1 MDAGNSHEAMVLQ
14 SALVQE
20 EGASRRWGRQR
31 RWSAEIDNMPD
42 AHAIEVH
49 AEDSIVPEHDGDA
62 PISDALSAAARM
74 MRTRTAS
81 LLAAEG
87 LFAGQDVLLLTLGS
101 EKSLEVGEMAERLGV
116 RPPTVSKTLTRLT
129 EAGLVS
135 RSSVTGDKRRV
146 AAKVTAKGRA
156 KLDRL
161 AEIRSRVER
170 ELLAGFDP
178 KDERRLR
185 KLLRK
190 AIKTMAANAREDGAV
205 AARNGNSQTG

>member
-1 MDAGNSHEAMVLQ
+1 
-14 SALVQE
+14 
-20 EGASRRWGRQR
+20 
-31 RWSAEIDNMPD
+31 MPD

-49 AEDSIVPEHDGDA
+49 AEESSVHEHDGDA

-161 AEIRSRVER
+161 AEIRSRVEK

-205 AARNGNSQTG
+205 AARNGNSPTG

>member
-1 MDAGNSHEAMVLQ
+1 
-14 SALVQE
+14 
-20 EGASRRWGRQR
+20 
-31 RWSAEIDNMPD
+31 MPD
-42 AHAIEVH
+42 AYPSESHNEQAM
-49 AEDSIVPEHDGDA
+49 APEREEET
-62 PISDALSAAARM
+62 PVTDALSAAARM

-101 EKSLEVGEMAERLGV
+101 EKSLEVGEMADRLGV

-135 RSSVTGDKRRV
+135 RSSVSGDKRRV

-156 KLDRL
+156 KLDRI
-161 AEIRSRVER
+161 AGIRSRVER
-170 ELLAGFDP
+170 ELLSGFDP

-190 AIKTMAANAREDGAV
+190 AIKTMAANANGEEEKTSVR
-205 AARNGNSQTG
+205 RNGNGGDHEEAD

>member
-1 MDAGNSHEAMVLQ
+1 
-14 SALVQE
+14 
-20 EGASRRWGRQR
+20 
-31 RWSAEIDNMPD
+31 MPD
-42 AHAIEVH
+42 ANPIEDH
-49 AEDSIVPEHDGDA
+49 DEQGLIPDREDDTPVT
-62 PISDALSAAARM
+62 DALSAAARM

-101 EKSLEVGEMAERLGV
+101 EKSLEVGEMADRLGV

-135 RSSVTGDKRRV
+135 RSSVSGDKRRV

-156 KLDRL
+156 KLDRI
-161 AEIRSRVER
+161 AGIRSRVER
-170 ELLAGFDP
+170 ELLSGFDP

-190 AIKTMAANAREDGAV
+190 AIKTMAASVLSEGDKTH
-205 AARNGNSQTG
+205 RNGNGVEEAD

>member
-1 MDAGNSHEAMVLQ
+1 M
-14 SALVQE
+14 
-20 EGASRRWGRQR
+20 
-31 RWSAEIDNMPD
+31 NMPE
-42 AHAIEVH
+42 ANPIETHDEQVPNH
-49 AEDSIVPEHDGDA
+49 ERDEDTPVT
-62 PISDALSAAARM
+62 DALSAAARM

-101 EKSLEVGEMAERLGV
+101 EKSLEVGEMADRLGV

-135 RSSVTGDKRRV
+135 RSSVSGDKRRV

-156 KLDRL
+156 KLDRI
-161 AEIRSRVER
+161 AGIRSRVER
-170 ELLAGFDP
+170 ELLSGFDP

-190 AIKTMAANAREDGAV
+190 AIKTMAANAHGEQEKPATH
-205 AARNGNSQTG
+205 RNGNGHSEGD

>member
-1 MDAGNSHEAMVLQ
+1 
-14 SALVQE
+14 
-20 EGASRRWGRQR
+20 
-31 RWSAEIDNMPD
+31 MPD
-42 AHAIEVH
+42 ANLMEGHDQRVP
-49 AEDSIVPEHDGDA
+49 VPERDEYSGV
-62 PISDALSAAARM
+62 SDALSTAARM

-116 RPPTVSKTLTRLT
+116 RPPTVSKTLTRLA

-135 RSSVTGDKRRV
+135 RSSVSGDKRRV
-146 AAKVTAKGRA
+146 AARVTAKGRA
-156 KLDRL
+156 KLDRI
-161 AEIRSRVER
+161 AGIRSLVER
-170 ELLAGFDP
+170 ELLSGFDP

-190 AIKTMAANAREDGAV
+190 AIKTMSANAREDGAV
-205 AARNGNSQTG
+205 KAHNGKDHMGEA

>member
-1 MDAGNSHEAMVLQ
+1 
-14 SALVQE
+14 
-20 EGASRRWGRQR
+20 
-31 RWSAEIDNMPD
+31 MPD
-42 AHAIEVH
+42 AHPMQNQNEQNGAHEH
-49 AEDSIVPEHDGDA
+49 EEDTPV
-62 PISDALSAAARM
+62 SDALSAAARM
-74 MRTRTAS
+74 MRTRTAA

-101 EKSLEVGEMAERLGV
+101 EKSLEVGEMADRLGV

-135 RSSVTGDKRRV
+135 RSSVSGDKRRV
-146 AAKVTAKGRA
+146 AARVTAKGRA
-156 KLDRL
+156 KLDRV
-161 AEIRSRVER
+161 AGIRSRVER

-190 AIKTMAANAREDGAV
+190 AIKTMAANAHAFEAELRS
-205 AARNGNSQTG
+205 NGEAGDHEEE